1 MGKIFEGPKSRRP
14 ELYASC
20 LLERSRSERHAF
32 GRIGSLVQFWPYKTD
47 KTIYTS
53 RSKKGMSI
61 RTHPLLEPW
70 PSERKKTIGTGKQL
84 SQAVYLD

>member
-1 MGKIFEGPKSRRP
+1 M
-14 ELYASC
+14 
-20 LLERSRSERHAF
+20 
-32 GRIGSLVQFWPYKTD
+32 PYKTD

-61 RTHPLLEPW
+61 RTHPLLELW
-70 PSERKKTIGTGKQL
+70 PSERKKTIGIGKQL